1 METCSALLLCC
12 GTAWWR
18 RKPGPQCCLQRS
30 EQGGGGWNLAREC
43 PRPLPGESKQGGG
56 SLVPP
61 AQEHVCPWRN
71 WNTFWYFQCILGIF
85 IVPELSVY
93 LETNYPD
100 DGLLAFSC
108 CLNLQQL
115 VSWVTTLHVGRTCFR
130 DGKASKQ

>member
-1 METCSALLLCC
+1 M
-12 GTAWWR
+12 
-18 RKPGPQCCLQRS
+18 
-30 EQGGGGWNLAREC
+30 
-43 PRPLPGESKQGGG
+43 
-56 SLVPP
+56 
-61 AQEHVCPWRN
+61 
-71 WNTFWYFQCILGIF
+71 
-85 IVPELSVY
+85 PELSVY